1 MANFVVKKSLIETL
15 RTMKIGES
23 MRIKRREFKVTAV
36 RTAKDRLKKEGI
48 FIKVS
53 EAGMIDECEVT
64 RLD

>member
-1 MANFVVKKSLIETL
+1 MTNFVVKKSLIETL

>member
-15 RTMKIGES
+15 RTMQIGES

-48 FIKVS
+48 FVKVS

-64 RLD
+64 RLR